1 MALITGRLAQRAIR
15 LIVASAA
22 GVALALMAMT
32 WPSGKGSAAAQE
44 KKPTSDQV
52 FKNVQVLKGTS
63 VDDFLGTMGIM
74 CASLGMDCA
83 DCHVGAGTEKVDWA
97 ADTPRKVMARKM
109 VRMVQTINHD
119 NFSGRQ
125 MVTCWSC
132 HRGRDRPLTTPTL
145 ANMYGPAPEE
155 QDDFLMPTDQ
165 PSADQ
170 IIDKYLQAVG
180 GQQRLSTL
188 KSFVASGSS
197 VGFGGF
203 GRGGRVQV
211 FSRFPDQRAI
221 IIDFPST
228 PERGHNLRIFDGRQ
242 GWIETP
248 LSVLGKY
255 EITGGELDGAK
266 LDAELAFPA
275 QIRQALSNLHAA
287 TPTTISDL
295 PEPSSQ
301 AAEESK
307 TTTSKE
313 HAVNVVQ
320 GMGPGGML
328 ATLYFDTES
337 GYLLREVRYS
347 KSPIGR
353 IPTQID
359 YSDYRDV
366 GGIKMPF
373 RLVFGWLDGR
383 DSIQLDK
390 IQLNA
395 AIDPSKFSKPA
406 EERAK

>member
-1 MALITGRLAQRAIR
+1 MRLTTGTLAQRAMR
-15 LIVASAA
+15 LIVASTASL
-22 GVALALMAMT
+22 ALAIIAMT
-32 WPSGKGSAAAQE
+32 WPFSKGSAAPQE
-44 KKPTSDQV
+44 KKPTADQV

-63 VDDFLGTMGIM
+63 VDEFLGTMGIM
-74 CASLGMDCA
+74 CASLGFDCSE
-83 DCHVGAGTEKVDWA
+83 CHVGAGTEKVDWA
-97 ADTPRKVMARKM
+97 ADTPRKVTARRM

-145 ANMYGPAPEE
+145 ANVYGPVAEE
-155 QDDFLMPTDQ
+155 LDDFLMPTDQ

-180 GQQRLSTL
+180 GQQRLSTVKTL
-188 KSFVASGSS
+188 VARGSS

-203 GRGGRVQV
+203 GRGGRAQI
-211 FSRFPDQRAI
+211 FSRFPDQSAT

-228 PERGHNLRIFDGRQ
+228 PERGHSLRIFDGHQ

-248 LSVLGKY
+248 LSVLGEY

-275 QIRQALSNLHAA
+275 QIKQVLSNLHAA

-307 TTTSKE
+307 ATTSKE
-313 HAVNVVQ
+313 HVTNVVQ
-320 GMGPGGML
+320 GIGPGGIL
-328 ATLYFDTES
+328 VTLYFDAES
-337 GYLLREVRYS
+337 GFLLREVRYS

-366 GGIKMPF
+366 GGMKMPF
-373 RLVFGWLDGR
+373 RLVFAWLDGR

-390 IQLNA
+390 IQINA
-395 AIDPSKFSKPA
+395 TVDKSKFSKPQ
-406 EERAK
+406 

>member
-1 MALITGRLAQRAIR
+1 MKLTTGTLAQRAMR
-15 LIVASAA
+15 LIAA
-22 GVALALMAMT
+22 GAASVALAIMAMT
-32 WPSGKGSAAAQE
+32 WPFSKGSAAPQE
-44 KKPTSDQV
+44 KKTTADQV

-63 VDDFLGTMGIM
+63 VDEFLGTMGIM
-74 CASLGMDCA
+74 CISLGFDCSE
-83 DCHVGAGTEKVDWA
+83 CHVGAGTEKVDWA
-97 ADTPRKVMARKM
+97 ADTPRKVTARRM

-145 ANMYGPAPEE
+145 ANAYGPVPEE
-155 QDDFLMPTDQ
+155 MDDFLMPADQ

-180 GQQRLSTL
+180 GQQRLSTVKTL
-188 KSFVASGSS
+188 VASGTS

-203 GRGGRVQV
+203 GRGGRAQI
-211 FSRFPDQRAI
+211 FSRFPDQRAT

-228 PERGHNLRIFDGRQ
+228 PERGHSLRIFDGHQ
-242 GWIETP
+242 GWVRTP
-248 LSVLGKY
+248 LSVLGEY

-275 QIRQALSNLHAA
+275 QIKQVLSNAHAA
-287 TPTTISDL
+287 TPATISDL

-307 TTTSKE
+307 ATTSKE
-313 HAVNVVQ
+313 HATNVVQ
-320 GMGPGGML
+320 GIGPGGIL
-328 ATLYFDTES
+328 VTLYFDVES
-337 GYLLREVRYS
+337 GFLLREVRYS

-373 RLVFGWLDGR
+373 RLVFAWLDGR

-390 IQLNA
+390 IQINA
-395 AIDPSKFSKPA
+395 AVDQSKFSKPQ
-406 EERAK
+406 

>member
-1 MALITGRLAQRAIR
+1 MRLITGRPARRGIR
-15 LIVASAA
+15 LIVAGAASAA
-22 GVALALMAMT
+22 LAIMAMT
-32 WPSGKGSAAAQE
+32 WPFGKGSAAQQQE
-44 KKPTSDQV
+44 QKPTADHV
-52 FKNVQVLKGTS
+52 FKNVQVLKGIS

-74 CASLGMDCA
+74 CASLGFDCA
-83 DCHVGAGTEKVDWA
+83 DCHVGAGTQKVDWA
-97 ADTPRKVMARKM
+97 ADTARKLTARKM
-109 VRMVQTINHD
+109 VRMVQAINRD
-119 NFSGRQ
+119 NFSGNQ

-145 ANMYGPAPEE
+145 ADMYGAFREE
-155 QDDFLMPTDQ
+155 QDDLLMPTDQ

-180 GQQRLSTL
+180 GQQRLSTV
-188 KSFVASGSS
+188 KSFVASGAS

-203 GRGGRVQV
+203 GRGGRVQI

-221 IIDFPST
+221 IIDFPSS
-228 PERGHNLRIFDGRQ
+228 PERGHSLRLFDGHE

-275 QIRQALSNLHAA
+275 QIKGVLSDLHAA
-287 TPTTISDL
+287 LPTTITDL
-295 PEPSSQ
+295 PEPASQ

-307 TTTSKE
+307 ATTSKE
-313 HAVNVVQ
+313 HAANVVQ
-320 GMGPGGML
+320 GTGPGGTL
-328 ATLYFDTES
+328 VTLYFDAES
-337 GYLLREVRYS
+337 GVLLREVRYG

-373 RLVFGWLDGR
+373 RLVFAWLDGR

-390 IQLNA
+390 VQVNA
-395 AIDPSKFSKPA
+395 TIAPSKFSKPQ
-406 EERAK
+406 

>member
-1 MALITGRLAQRAIR
+1 MRLTTGTLAQRTMR
-15 LIVASAA
+15 LIAASAA
-22 GVALALMAMT
+22 SVALAIMAMT
-32 WPSGKGSAAAQE
+32 WPFSNGSAAPQE
-44 KKPTSDQV
+44 KKNTADQV

-63 VDDFLGTMGIM
+63 VDEFLGTMGIM
-74 CASLGMDCA
+74 CASLGFDCSE
-83 DCHVGAGTEKVDWA
+83 CHVGAGTEKVDWA
-97 ADTPRKVMARKM
+97 ADTPRKVTARRM

-145 ANMYGPAPEE
+145 ANVYGPVPEE
-155 QDDFLMPTDQ
+155 LDDFLMPTDQ

-180 GQQRLSTL
+180 GQQRLSTVKTL
-188 KSFVASGSS
+188 VASGTS

-203 GRGGRVQV
+203 GRGGRAQI
-211 FSRFPDQRAI
+211 FSRFPDQSAT

-228 PERGHNLRIFDGRQ
+228 PERGHSLRIFDGHQ

-248 LSVLGKY
+248 LSVLGEY
-255 EITGGELDGAK
+255 EKTGGELEGAK

-275 QIRQALSNLHAA
+275 QIKRALSNLHAA

-301 AAEESK
+301 AAEESRA
-307 TTTSKE
+307 TASKE
-313 HAVNVVQ
+313 HVTNVVQ
-320 GMGPGGML
+320 GIGPGGIL
-328 ATLYFDTES
+328 VTLYFDAES
-337 GYLLREVRYS
+337 GFLLREVRYS

-373 RLVFGWLDGR
+373 RLVFAWLDGR

-390 IQLNA
+390 IQINA
-395 AIDPSKFSKPA
+395 TVDKSKFSKPQ
-406 EERAK
+406 

>member
-1 MALITGRLAQRAIR
+1 MR
-15 LIVASAA
+15 LIVASTASL
-22 GVALALMAMT
+22 ALAIIAMT
-32 WPSGKGSAAAQE
+32 WPFSKGSAAPQE
-44 KKPTSDQV
+44 KKPTADQV

-63 VDDFLGTMGIM
+63 VDEFLGTMGIM
-74 CASLGMDCA
+74 CASLGFDCSE
-83 DCHVGAGTEKVDWA
+83 CHVGAGTEKVDWA
-97 ADTPRKVMARKM
+97 ADTPRKVTARRM

-145 ANMYGPAPEE
+145 ANVYGPVPEE
-155 QDDFLMPTDQ
+155 MDDFLMPTDQ

-180 GQQRLSTL
+180 GQQRLSTVKTL
-188 KSFVASGSS
+188 VASGTS

-203 GRGGRVQV
+203 GRGGRAQI
-211 FSRFPDQRAI
+211 FSRFPDQSAT

-228 PERGHNLRIFDGRQ
+228 PERGHSLRIFDGHQ

-248 LSVLGKY
+248 LSVLGEY

-275 QIRQALSNLHAA
+275 QIKQVLSNLHAA

-307 TTTSKE
+307 ATTSKE
-313 HAVNVVQ
+313 HATNVVQ
-320 GMGPGGML
+320 GIGPGGIL
-328 ATLYFDTES
+328 VTLYFDAES
-337 GYLLREVRYS
+337 GFLLREVRYS

-366 GGIKMPF
+366 GGMKMPF
-373 RLVFGWLDGR
+373 RLVFAWLDGR

-390 IQLNA
+390 ILVNA
-395 AIDPSKFSKPA
+395 TVDPSKFSKPA
-406 EERAK
+406 PEQAK

>member
-1 MALITGRLAQRAIR
+1 MRLTTGTPAQRAMR
-15 LIVASAA
+15 LIAASAA
-22 GVALALMAMT
+22 SVALAIMAMT
-32 WPSGKGSAAAQE
+32 WPLSKGSAAPQE
-44 KKPTSDQV
+44 KKTTADQV

-63 VDDFLGTMGIM
+63 IDEFLGTMGIM
-74 CASLGMDCA
+74 CTSLGFDCSE
-83 DCHVGAGTEKVDWA
+83 CHVGAGTEKVDWA
-97 ADTPRKVMARKM
+97 ADTPRKVTARRM

-145 ANMYGPAPEE
+145 ANVYGPVPEE
-155 QDDFLMPTDQ
+155 LDDFLTPTDQ

-180 GQQRLSTL
+180 GPQRLSTVKTL
-188 KSFVASGSS
+188 VASGTS

-203 GRGGRVQV
+203 GRGGRAQI
-211 FSRFPDQRAI
+211 FSRFPDQSAT

-228 PERGHNLRIFDGRQ
+228 PARGQSLRIFDGHQ
-242 GWIETP
+242 GWIATP
-248 LSVLGKY
+248 LSVLGQY

-275 QIRQALSNLHAA
+275 QIKQVLSNAHAA
-287 TPTTISDL
+287 APATISDL

-307 TTTSKE
+307 ATTSKE
-313 HAVNVVQ
+313 HATNVVQ
-320 GMGPGGML
+320 GIGPGGIL
-328 ATLYFDTES
+328 VTLYFDAES
-337 GYLLREVRYS
+337 GFLLREVRYS

-359 YSDYRDV
+359 YCDYRDV

-373 RLVFGWLDGR
+373 RLVFAWLDGR

-390 IQLNA
+390 IQINA
-395 AIDPSKFSKPA
+395 TVDPSKFSKPQ
-406 EERAK
+406 